1 MLGRK
6 IQMVKWFL
14 LAGFLF
20 GLVGEAGARGK
31 IHLEF
36 DHYADYPELT
46 QDLKA
51 LAAAYPKFLTL
62 NSVGKSYQGRE
73 IWEMTVNNPDT
84 GPDLSKPAMY
94 IEANVHG
101 NEVQGGEVCL
111 YTIQFLM
118 ENYGKNKKI
127 TRLVDTRA
135 FYILPTVNPDG
146 RAWWFEHPNTM
157 HSSRS
162 IQRPWDDDNDGL
174 VDEDGYDDLD
184 GDGEILM
191 MRKKVPYGNFKQD
204 PQDPRIMVRV
214 RPGEKGDY
222 IFLGYEG
229 IDNDGDG
236 RINEDPPGGYDPNR
250 NWPSLD
256 WQPNYVQRGAGEF
269 PLSNP
274 ESYAVTQFLLAH
286 PNIAGVQSFHN
297 SGGMILRGPGS
308 KSVHYPGSDA
318 RVYDYIGK
326 TGEEILPF
334 YRYMIIYKDLYPA
347 RGGFVTFTYET
358 LGIFS
363 FTNELW
369 SSRQYFDKQPEK
381 SRRSW
386 YATTSRERLKYE
398 DLVDFGAYFVKWKP
412 FKHPTY
418 GNIELGGWRKMTNRI
433 NPPYTLPE
441 LCHRNM
447 AFTLFHAEQ
456 MPKISI
462 QEVERQKLGRNT
474 FRIRVAVAND
484 GTIPTISAQ
493 AAQNHIFRPDLLSIS
508 GKNLHVLSAAKVLN
522 PWLNRVQPVEK
533 RVNPIVVRKGIPG
546 LSQVTFQWVVE
557 GKGSATI
564 TFDAIKGG
572 KVKKTIVLK

>member
-1 MLGRK
+1 TQALK
-6 IQMVKWFL
+6 
-14 LAGFLF
+14 
-20 GLVGEAGARGK
+20 GLEAS
-31 IHLEF
+31 
-36 DHYADYPELT
+36 
-46 QDLKA
+46 
-51 LAAAYPKFLTL
+51 YPKFLKL
-62 NSVGKSYQGRE
+62 QSVGKSYQGRDL
-73 IWEMTVNNPDT
+73 WEMTINNPET
-84 GPDLSKPAMY
+84 GPELSKPAMY

-118 ENYGKNKKI
+118 ENYGKIPKI
-127 TRLVDTRA
+127 TDLVDHRV

-174 VDEDGYDDLD
+174 FDEDGYDDLD
-184 GDGEILM
+184 GDGQILI
-191 MRKKVPYGNFKQD
+191 MRKKVPYGDFKQD
-204 PQDPRIMVRV
+204 PEDPRIMVRV
-214 RPGEKGDY
+214 KPGEKGDY

-274 ESYAVTQFLLAH
+274 ESYAVTQFLLSH
-286 PNIAGVQSFHN
+286 PNIAGVQSYHN

-308 KSVHYPGSDA
+308 KEVHYPGEDV
-318 RVYDYIGK
+318 RVYNFIGK

-369 SSRQYFDKQPEK
+369 SSKQYYDKNPQK
-381 SRRSW
+381 DKRNW
-386 YATTSRERLKYE
+386 YATTSKERLKYD
-398 DLVDFGAYFVKWKP
+398 DLVDFGENFIEWKP

-418 GNIELGGWRKMTNRI
+418 GDIELGGWRKMTNRI

-462 QEVERQKLGRNT
+462 PKTEVKKLGKNT
-474 FRIRVAVAND
+474 YRIYVALAND
-484 GTIPTISAQ
+484 GMIPTISQQ
-493 AAQNHIFRPDLLSIS
+493 AAKNHIFRPDLLTIH
-508 GKNLHVLSAAKVLN
+508 GKNLKVISAAKVRN
-522 PWLNRVQPVEK
+522 RWLNRVVPVKHRPE
-533 RVNPIVVRKGIPG
+533 RILLSEGIPG
-546 LSQVTFQWVVE
+546 LSSLTYQWIVS
-557 GKGSATI
+557 GKGRAVI
-564 TFDAIKGG
+564 TLDCLKGG
-572 KVKKTIVLK
+572 RVEKAILLK

>member
-1 MLGRK
+1 MNNLRRWIFRSLILSIG
-6 IQMVKWFL
+6 
-14 LAGFLF
+14 LARMAVPGFS
-20 GLVGEAGARGK
+20 K
-31 IHLEF
+31 PIHLEF
-36 DHYADYPELT
+36 DHYYDYPELT
-46 QDLKA
+46 QALKG
-51 LAAAYPKFLTL
+51 LEVSYPKFLKL
-62 NSVGKSYQGRE
+62 QSVGKSYQGRD
-73 IWEMTVNNPDT
+73 IWEMTINNPKT
-84 GPDLSKPAMY
+84 GPELSKPAMY

-118 ENYGKNKKI
+118 ENYGRNPKI
-127 TRLVDTRA
+127 TDLVDHRV

-174 VDEDGYDDLD
+174 FDEDGYDDLD
-184 GDGEILM
+184 GDGQILI

-204 PQDPRIMVRV
+204 PEDPRIMIRV
-214 RPGEKGDY
+214 KPGEKGDY

-286 PNIAGVQSFHN
+286 PNIAGVQSYHN

-308 KSVHYPGSDA
+308 KDVHYPGADA

-369 SSRQYFDKQPEK
+369 SSKQYYDKNPQK
-381 SRRSW
+381 DKRNW
-386 YATTSRERLKYE
+386 YATTSKERLKYD
-398 DLVDFGAYFVKWKP
+398 DLVDFGENFIEWKP

-462 QEVERQKLGRNT
+462 PKTEVKKLGENT
-474 FRIRVAVAND
+474 YQIYVTIAND
-484 GTIPTISAQ
+484 GVIPTISQQ
-493 AAQNHIFRPDLLSIS
+493 AAKNHIFRPDLLIIR
-508 GKNLHVLSAAKVLN
+508 GKNLKVISAGKVRDRWLNHVL
-522 PWLNRVQPVEK
+522 PVKHRPE
-533 RVNPIVVRKGIPG
+533 RILISNGIPG
-546 LSQVTFQWVVE
+546 LSDLTYQWIVS
-557 GKGSATI
+557 GKGKTVV
-564 TFDAIKGG
+564 TLDCLKGG
-572 KVKKTIVLK
+572 RVEKAILLK

>member
-1 MLGRK
+1 MEKWIRRAAQLFVFLMVGTLW
-6 IQMVKWFL
+6 IQSGHAQKKV
-14 LAGFLF
+14 
-20 GLVGEAGARGK
+20 
-31 IHLEF
+31 HLEF

-46 QDLKA
+46 RELKA
-51 LAAAYPKFLTL
+51 LAASYPKFLKL
-62 NSVGKSYQGRE
+62 NSLGKSYQGRD
-73 IWEMTVNNPDT
+73 IWEMTINNPET
-84 GPDLSKPAMY
+84 GSDLSKPAMY

-127 TRLVDTRA
+127 KDLVDHRA

-174 VDEDGYDDLD
+174 LDEDGYDDID

-204 PQDPRIMVRV
+204 PEDPRIMIRV
-214 RPGEKGDY
+214 KPGEKGDY

-286 PNIAGVQSFHN
+286 PNIAGVQSYHN

-308 KSVHYPGSDA
+308 KDVHYPGRDI

-326 TGEEILPF
+326 TGEKILPF
-334 YRYMIIYKDLYPA
+334 YRYMVIFSDLYPA

-369 SSRQYFDKQPEK
+369 SSKQYYDKSPSK
-381 SRRSW
+381 NSRNW
-386 YATTSRERLKYE
+386 YGTASKDRLKYD
-398 DLVDFGAYFVKWKP
+398 DLVDFGANFVKWKP
-412 FKHPTY
+412 FKHPTF
-418 GNIELGGWRKMTNRI
+418 GDIELGGWRKMTNRI

-447 AFTLFHAEQ
+447 ALTLFHAEQ
-456 MPKISI
+456 MPKISTPSV
-462 QEVERQKLGRNT
+462 EVKKLGRDT
-474 FRIRVAVAND
+474 YRIRVAVAND
-484 GTIPTISAQ
+484 GVIPTISQQ
-493 AAQNHIFRPDLLSIS
+493 AAKNHIFRPDLLSIT
-508 GKNLHVLSAAKVLN
+508 GRKVRVLSAGLVSN
-522 PWLNRVQPVEK
+522 PWLNRVHPIESHT
-533 RVNPIVVRKGIPG
+533 NPIVVTEGIPG
-546 LSQVTFQWVVE
+546 LSETQFQWVVA
-557 GKGSATI
+557 GKGQATI
-564 TFDAIKGG
+564 SFDALKGG
-572 KVKKTIVLK
+572 KVQKRIVLK

>member
-1 MLGRK
+1 MNNLQQRIFKSLILCIG
-6 IQMVKWFL
+6 FL
-14 LAGFLF
+14 LMAVSGFP
-20 GLVGEAGARGK
+20 K
-31 IHLEF
+31 PTHLEF
-36 DHYADYPELT
+36 DHYYDYPELT
-46 QDLKA
+46 QALKHLEA
-51 LAAAYPKFLTL
+51 SYPKFLKL
-62 NSVGKSYQGRE
+62 QSIGKSYQGRE
-73 IWEMTVNNPDT
+73 LWEMTINNPET
-84 GPDLSKPAMY
+84 GEELSKPAMY

-118 ENYGKNKKI
+118 ENYGKNPKI
-127 TRLVDTRA
+127 TDLVDHRV

-174 VDEDGYDDLD
+174 FDEDGYDDLD

-204 PQDPRIMVRV
+204 PEDPRIMIRV
-214 RPGEKGDY
+214 KPGEKGDY

-274 ESYAVTQFLLAH
+274 ESYAVTRFLLAH
-286 PNIAGVQSFHN
+286 PNIAGVQSYHN

-308 KSVHYPGSDA
+308 KDVHYPGGDA

-326 TGEEILPF
+326 TGEQILPF
-334 YRYMIIYKDLYPA
+334 YKYMVIYKDLYPA

-369 SSRQYFDKQPEK
+369 SSKQYYDKNPQK
-381 SRRSW
+381 GKGNW
-386 YATTSRERLKYE
+386 YATVSKKRLKYD
-398 DLVDFGAYFVKWKP
+398 DLVDFGENFIEWKS

-462 QEVERQKLGRNT
+462 SKTEVEKLGKGT
-474 FRIRVAVAND
+474 FRIYVTVAND
-484 GTIPTISAQ
+484 GAIPTISQQ
-493 AAQNHIFRPDLLSIS
+493 AAKNHIFRPDLLTIR
-508 GKNLHVLSAAKVLN
+508 GKNLKIISAAKVRDR
-522 PWLNRVQPVEK
+522 WLNHVLPIK
-533 RVNPIVVRKGIPG
+533 RRPERIVLGDGIPG
-546 LSQVTFQWVVE
+546 LSSETYQWIVA
-557 GKGSATI
+557 GKGKAFISLNCV
-564 TFDAIKGG
+564 KGG
-572 KVKKTIVLK
+572 KAKKVISLK